1 MNKFYLLFL
10 AIVVI
15 FIIAF
20 TGCGEAFIARPYN
33 MSLYIDNETNNEYL
47 IYVDNSF
54 TDITIVSVKGNK
66 KDFLIKEFPGPFET
80 WDHEIIDKYNIY
92 IYNIVDSTYVHF
104 IDNEILQIDNKT
116 TADGRVFVKQF
127 HTVDR
132 IRPFKYLV
140 EHEWKYTI
148 NDSLV
153 KLMVK
158 NTDLTNRVFKLK
170 K

>member
-1 MNKFYLLFL
+1 MNKFNLLFL
-10 AIVVI
+10 AIIVI
-15 FIIAF
+15 LIIAF
-20 TGCGEAFIARPYN
+20 TGCHYDRPYS
-33 MSLYIDNETNNEYL
+33 MSIYVDNETNNEYL
-47 IYVDNSF
+47 IYADSF
-54 TDITIVSVKGNK
+54 NDTIIVSVKGNE
-66 KDFLIKEFPGPFET
+66 KDFLIKEFPGAMET
-80 WDHEIIDKYNIY
+80 WDYDLFDNYNIY
-92 IYNIVDSTYVHF
+92 IYNKVDSTYVHF

-116 TADGRVFVKQF
+116 TSDGRVFVKQF

-132 IRPFKYLV
+132 IRPYKYFV

-158 NTDLTNRVFKLK
+158 NTPLTNRVFKLK